1 MNALR
6 ATGSPWTN
14 SADEMAYLV
23 FGTIIGLAGVGLM
36 MSQFGL
42 LGIIVT
48 MVGAAVALKGRRTL
62 DK

>member
-1 MNALR
+1 M
-6 ATGSPWTN
+6 SCD
-14 SADEMAYLV
+14 DEMTYLV
-23 FGTIIGLAGVGLM
+23 FGTVIGLAGVGLM

-48 MVGAAVALKGRRTL
+48 MVGAAVALKGRRML

>member
-1 MNALR
+1 MSAPP
-6 ATGSPWTN
+6 ATGSRWMN
-14 SADEMAYLV
+14 YGDEMTYLV
-23 FGTIIGLAGVGLM
+23 FGTIIALAGVGLM
-36 MSQFGL
+36 MSRFGL